1 MALLILISL
10 IVLVIVGGI
19 ALLSPHQDTDR
30 GAAVTGE
37 AQITP
42 LAEGGQRDA
51 DTEWPVRTPGYHLDW
66 VDAAS
71 DGKMFNLTGNDD
83 EPGFYI

>member
-1 MALLILISL
+1 MALLILIFL
-10 IVLVIVGGI
+10 IVLIVVGGI
-19 ALLSPHQDTDR
+19 ALLSPHRDAER
-30 GAAVTGE
+30 CAAATSE
-37 AQITP
+37 AQTTP
-42 LAEGGQRDA
+42 LGEGGQREA
-51 DTEWPVRTPGYHLDW
+51 DVEWPVRTPGYHLDW

>member
-1 MALLILISL
+1 MALLILTSL
-10 IVLVIVGGI
+10 IVLVVVGGI
-19 ALLSPHQDTDR
+19 TLLSPHQDTDR
-30 GAAVTGE
+30 GAAATSE

-42 LAEGGQRDA
+42 SAEGDKSEAETG
-51 DTEWPVRTPGYHLDW
+51 WPVRTPGYYLDW